1 MTPERYDRIGE
12 LFDAALELPPG
23 ERDDYLSQ
31 ACDTD
36 ETLRAEVVLLL
47 ANHQRAKDFLAPSEP
62 LIDSIGPYKIQRQLG
77 EGGMG
82 TVYLALQETPLR
94 REVAL
99 KVIKPGMGSK
109 AIIARFEAE
118 RRALALMDH
127 PNIAQVLDA
136 GATAQG
142 LPYFVMEFVDGLPIT
157 RDCDRRNLSVRQRIE
172 LFIPV
177 CQAIHHAHQKGVIH
191 RDIKPSNVLV
201 KQVEGRAIPKVI
213 DFGLAK
219 ALHPEMTGETMMTNV
234 GVILGTLQY
243 MSPEQAQPGG
253 HDIDTRSD
261 VYSLGA
267 LLYELLAGSTPLDT
281 KRLAQENYHAL
292 LERVCHE
299 EPVAPSVRR
308 RESAALAPSGVLDR
322 ELDWI
327 PLKALEKER
336 DRRYES
342 VGGMV
347 RDLERYLAGEAVEAA
362 PPSRAYRARKFLR
375 RNRLSFAVASAF
387 LLLLIAAVV
396 VSVSLAVRAREAE
409 REALA
414 VNNFLR
420 SDVLAQ
426 ADPRNQAKPNTPPDA
441 NLTVRTALDRAAR
454 GIADKFPSE
463 PLADAAIRDT
473 IAHAYQGLGIYP
485 KAEEQALRAL
495 ELRRNTLGESHRL
508 TLESRQMLAMLV
520 SVQGRYRDSEPL
532 FAALLADCR
541 KSLGPDDPDT
551 LEAWAALAR
560 SYNLQ
565 GKFEPALEQ
574 FAQVEAAYTRV
585 LGAEHPSTLN
595 AIESRA
601 TVYFSLRKLDQA
613 EVLQAKVLAAR
624 TRILSEEHPDTLRC
638 MTSLAATY
646 HLQRRYPLAEELYR
660 RALAIQRRVN
670 GVPHPETLI
679 TMFNLAALVATEE
692 RFTESLALL
701 EENRAARGA
710 VYPPDHPRTLRLL
723 VNLADLYGRVG
734 RAADQVRL
742 LEEAYAG
749 QRRVLGA
756 DHPDTLT
763 TMRSLADLYANSQP
777 ARAEALAREA
787 LQGLRGR
794 FGPTHPDV
802 ALAVGSLADL
812 LQARRQF
819 VEAERIL
826 REALGA
832 RQGRAEDPTDRL
844 RLMGKL
850 GELLA
855 AQPDRSNE
863 AEPLLRKAYEEM
875 PPPQSLLGRKTLE
888 AAGQRVVDFY
898 TAKGQPA
905 KAAEWRRRVAAD
917 VLKSK
922 TTLR

>member
-1 MTPERYDRIGE
+1 MTPERYERIGE
-12 LFDAALELPPG
+12 LFDAALELAAG
-23 ERDDYLSQ
+23 ERDAYLTQ
-31 ACDTD
+31 ACGGD
-36 ETLRAEVVLLL
+36 ETLRAEVGLLL
-47 ANHQRAKDFLAPSEP
+47 ANHERAKDFLTPSEQQ
-62 LIDSIGPYKIQRQLG
+62 IEAIGPYKILRLLG

-109 AIIARFEAE
+109 AIIARFEGE

-142 LPYFVMEFVDGLPIT
+142 LPYFVMEFVDGLPVT
-157 RDCDRRNLSVRQRIE
+157 RYCEQRNLSVRQRIE

-201 KQVEGRAIPKVI
+201 KETEGHAIPKVI

-219 ALHPEMTGETMMTNV
+219 ALYPEMTGETMMTNV

-243 MSPEQAQPGG
+243 MSPEQAQAGG
-253 HDIDTRSD
+253 RDIDTRSD

-267 LLYELLAGSTPLDT
+267 LLYELLTGSTPLDA

-292 LERVCHE
+292 LERVCDE

-308 RESAALAPSGVLDR
+308 RESAASTPSGALDR

-342 VGGMV
+342 VSSMV
-347 RDLERYLAGEAVEAA
+347 RDLERYLAGEPVEAA
-362 PPSRAYRARKFLR
+362 PPSRAYRARKFVR
-375 RNRLSFAVASAF
+375 RNRISFGVAAAF

-396 VSVSLAVRAREAE
+396 MSVSLAVRARRAE
-409 REALA
+409 QEALA
-414 VNNFLR
+414 VNTFLR
-420 SDVLAQ
+420 TDVLAQ
-426 ADPRNQAKPNTPPDA
+426 ADPRNQAKPNVPPDA

-454 GIADKFPSE
+454 GIGGKFPQE
-463 PLADAAIRDT
+463 PLVDAAIRDT
-473 IAHAYQGLGIYP
+473 IGHAYQGLGIYP
-485 KAEEQALRAL
+485 KAEEQAQRAL
-495 ELRRNTLGESHRL
+495 ELRRATLGESHRL
-508 TLESRQMLAMLV
+508 TLQSRQMLAMLV
-520 SVQGRYRDSEPL
+520 SVQGRYRDSEPM

-541 KSLGPDDPDT
+541 KSLGPEDPDT

-574 FAQVEAAYTRV
+574 YGQVEAAYARV
-585 LGAEHPSTLN
+585 LGAEHPSTLSTM
-595 AIESRA
+595 ESRG
-601 TVYFSLRKLDQA
+601 TVYFAQRKLDQA
-613 EVLQAKVLAAR
+613 EALQTKVLAAR
-624 TRILSEEHPDTLRC
+624 KRILSEEHPDTLRT

-646 HLQRRYPLAEELYR
+646 HVQLRYPLAEELYR

-679 TMFNLAALVATEE
+679 TMFNLGTLLTSQSRHGEA
-692 RFTESLALL
+692 LALL

-723 VNLADLYGRVG
+723 VNLSNLYGRVG
-734 RAADQVRL
+734 RRADEVRL

-763 TMRSLADLYANSQP
+763 TMVTLADLHAKSQP
-777 ARAEALAREA
+777 ERAENLAREA
-787 LQGLRGR
+787 LKGLRVR
-794 FGPTHPDV
+794 FGLAHPDTV
-802 ALAVGSLADL
+802 SAVCSLTDL
-812 LQARRQF
+812 LRTRKQYA
-819 VEAERIL
+819 EAEWIV
-826 REALGA
+826 REALGTQEGQA
-832 RQGRAEDPTDRL
+832 GDPGERF
-844 RLMGKL
+844 RLMSEL
-850 GELLA
+850 GEVLA
-855 AQPDRSNE
+855 GQRDRWDE
-863 AEPLLRKAYEEM
+863 AEPLLVKAYEGM
-875 PPPQSLLGRKTLE
+875 SLGKKQAGSGLFKE
-888 AAGQRVVDFY
+888 AGMRVVGFY
-898 TAKGQPA
+898 TAKGDA
-905 KAAEWRRRVAAD
+905 GKAAEWRRRVEAEVA
-917 VLKSK
+917 KSEAGG
-922 TTLR
+922 R